1 MGKQI
6 IWNHVELEK
15 RRPVVWNTLPPCCF
29 VRERV
34 PRVEHFISW
43 QPRTVEK
50 VVQGRGFDA
59 FKLDAL
65 LEVRNIGSVY
75 LDAH

>member
-6 IWNHVELEK
+6 IWNGVELEK
-15 RRPVVWNTLPPCCF
+15 RGPEVRNTLPPCCF

-43 QPRTVEK
+43 QPRSVDK
-50 VVQGRGFDA
+50 VVQRRGFDA

-65 LEVRNIGSVY
+65 LEPRKIKSVY
-75 LDAH
+75 